1 MKAIIA
7 MILGAFVLSA
17 CNTMAGLGRDV
28 QSGGKAI
35 TSEANQHR

>member
-17 CNTMAGLGRDV
+17 CNTMEGFGQDV
-28 QSGGKAI
+28 QAGGHAI
-35 TSEANQHR
+35 EKSADRHK